1 MFQEPPP
8 PLIGLSGF
16 RIVVL
21 LIDDQ
26 KIIGEAVRRLLSDEP
41 DIEFHF
47 CADPKLA
54 LAEAKRHKPTL
65 ILQDLVMPDIDGL
78 TLVRAFRADPAT
90 RSVPLIM
97 LSSTEEPQTKAE
109 AFALGAN
116 DYLIKLPDRVELI
129 ARLRYHS
136 KAYIAQLERD
146 EAYSRL
152 IAELNEA
159 AEYMRSLLPPPRAQG
174 AIRSAWEFVPCTSL
188 GGDAFSYFETDNDHL
203 VMFVLDVC
211 GHGIGTAL
219 LSLSAMNALIQ
230 QTLPGFD
237 AHDPSAV
244 LAAMNPAFAMEKHNQ
259 LYFTLWYGVLHRP
272 TRRLRYTSAGH
283 PPAISVDANGDV
295 AELRQQSL
303 PVGAIDH
310 ASFPTREIVLP
321 SPCRL
326 YLISDGIYEVTRPSG
341 SAYGFSEFLAELAHP
356 PAANRTSPRDILSRM
371 REIQGREEFDDD
383 VSVLMLDID

>member
-1 MFQEPPP
+1 MSQEFNPA
-8 PLIGLSGF
+8 LIGLSGY

-54 LAEAKRHKPTL
+54 LAEAKRLKPTL
-65 ILQDLVMPDIDGL
+65 ILQDLVMPDINGL
-78 TLVRAFRADPAT
+78 TLVQAFRADPAT
-90 RSVPLIM
+90 RRIPLIV
-97 LSSTEEPQTKAE
+97 LSSTEEPRTKAE

-136 KAYIAQLERD
+136 RAYIAQLERD

-159 AEYMRSLLPPPRAQG
+159 AEYVRSLLPQPRHAG
-174 AIRSAWEFVPCTSL
+174 VVRSAWEFVPCTSL
-188 GGDAFSYFETDNDHL
+188 GGDAFGYFESDDDHF

-219 LSLSAMNALIQ
+219 LSLSAMNALLQ
-230 QTLPGFD
+230 GTLPGFD
-237 AHDPSAV
+237 AADPSAV
-244 LAAMNPAFAMEKHNQ
+244 LTAMNQAFSMEQHNQ

-283 PPAISVDANGDV
+283 PPAILVDASGQV
-295 AELRQQSL
+295 TELVPPFRRRKSSC
-303 PVGAIDH
+303 PHRA
-310 ASFPTREIVLP
+310 
-321 SPCRL
+321 
-326 YLISDGIYEVTRPSG
+326 G
-341 SAYGFSEFLAELAHP
+341 STWSATEFT
-356 PAANRTSPRDILSRM
+356 N
-371 REIQGREEFDDD
+371 
-383 VSVLMLDID
+383 